1 MANSTKVTKAQMFA
15 LIAEKVADNQEMV
28 DFLNKEIELVNKRN
42 ARKSSKPS
50 KKDVENEAI
59 KASIKEVLAN
69 AEGGMTV
76 TEITKALDGEFST
89 QKISALLRLMGD
101 EVVKTYEKKVA
112 KFTLA

>member
-1 MANSTKVTKAQMFA
+1 MANSNKVTKAQMFA

-59 KASIKEVLAN
+59 KASIKEILAN
-69 AEGGMTV
+69 AESGMTV
-76 TEITKALDGEFST
+76 TEITKALDGDFST

>member
-1 MANSTKVTKAQMFA
+1 MANSNKVTKAQMFA

-50 KKDVENEAI
+50 KKDIENEAI
-59 KASIKEVLAN
+59 KASIEEVLAN
-69 AEGGMTV
+69 SEGGMTA
-76 TEITKALDGEFST
+76 TEIAKALDGDFST
-89 QKISALLRLMGD
+89 QKISALLRFMGGK
-101 EVVKTYEKKVA
+101 VVKTYEKKVA